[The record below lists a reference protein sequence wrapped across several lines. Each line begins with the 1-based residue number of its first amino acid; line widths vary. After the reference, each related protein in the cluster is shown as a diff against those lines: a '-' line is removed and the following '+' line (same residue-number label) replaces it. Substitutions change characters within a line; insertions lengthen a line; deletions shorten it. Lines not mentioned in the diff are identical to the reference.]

1 MKSPGSGGWD
11 GGKYKYFTHKTHKIY
26 KLFKGCFLEF
36 WLKAFMLCRC
46 WNYSKQMLE
55 SDVKKKRNYM
65 LWKVCFFGL
74 ITSFVQKA
82 PQHNWNTFGFIA
94 ALQTSL
100 PCFVGGSF

>member
-46 WNYSKQMLE
+46 WNYSK
-55 SDVKKKRNYM
+55 
-65 LWKVCFFGL
+65 
-74 ITSFVQKA
+74 
-82 PQHNWNTFGFIA
+82 
-94 ALQTSL
+94 
-100 PCFVGGSF
+100 